1 MIDRFR
7 NASPGRQMAISAGL
21 ALLLAGL
28 IAAAYLL
35 WFRTGYAVLF
45 SDLRESEAA
54 AIVAELDKAGVP
66 YRLDHGGKTIL
77 VADDETHILNVV
89 SLKLRN
95 AGYRVLTASDGQ
107 EALDLARQEVP
118 DLLITDYHMPLLS
131 GLELCRRLR
140 QDPQTTAIPAIML
153 TARGYHLEEQD
164 TRTSGIRCMLS
175 KPFSPRHL
183 LLTVNEVMTGK
194 AA

>member
-1 MIDRFR
+1 MSDVQ
-7 NASPGRQMAISAGL
+7 ATDAGSA
-21 ALLLAGL
+21 
-28 IAAAYLL
+28 
-35 WFRTGYAVLF
+35 T
-45 SDLRESEAA
+45 
-54 AIVAELDKAGVP
+54 
-66 YRLDHGGKTIL
+66 TIL

-95 AGYRVLTASDGQ
+95 AGYRVLTACDGQ
-107 EALDLARQEVP
+107 EALEIARRDHP

-140 QDPQTTAIPAIML
+140 QDPSTADIPAIML
-153 TARGYHLEEQD
+153 TARGYHLEEQE
-164 TRTSGIRCMLS
+164 TRQSGIRCMLS

-183 LLTVNEVMTGK
+183 LLTVTEMVAAK